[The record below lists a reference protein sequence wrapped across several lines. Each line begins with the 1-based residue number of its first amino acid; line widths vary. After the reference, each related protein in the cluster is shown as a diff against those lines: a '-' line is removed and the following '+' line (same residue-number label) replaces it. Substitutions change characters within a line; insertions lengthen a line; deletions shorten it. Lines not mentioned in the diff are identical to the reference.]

1 MKFRTIF
8 SLFLLLCIAVPAP
21 AQTNFVTEFLR
32 NYHPTG
38 EEAAPPPLKPPT
50 ALTQFLQNGEI
61 PITMNDLVNL
71 MLDQNLD
78 IASNRLTPRSSI
90 LQTLVFYKILQP
102 SVSFTGSV
110 SRNTAFST
118 TQLNGASS
126 LSQLQHNFSAS
137 ISKNLAAGTTVGVTA
152 TMARSSSNSVLS
164 TFNPSY
170 SGRITYSISQHL
182 LQNRGRDINLRQ
194 IDQAENS
201 EKMAEIQF
209 EIQLTSLLAQA
220 QKSYWDLVFSEG
232 DLAVKK
238 ESLDLANKTLDEN
251 NQKVEIGTLAKI
263 DVVQTK
269 LDVAQRNDTVIGAE
283 GTVTQAQDQLKK
295 MISNTNDPSMFL
307 VSLKTLEKPRQPVA
321 TDIPTLA
328 EAVSIA
334 IENRPEIRQALLD
347 LKNKDIDVQYTKNQ
361 KMPLLDLNASYT
373 QNGTG
378 GTQTIRGNVL
388 GSGGVQQTIPGGVFD
403 AFGQL
408 FGYNYTGYSV
418 GFSLVIPLKNKAAE
432 ADFSR
437 AVNERRLSESKID
450 TVTQGIELEVRNALT
465 AAKVAQNRVDTA
477 KATLDLASQTMEA
490 EKNKFEFGT
499 SILRFVLQE
508 QQNFALA
515 QSAELQAEV
524 NYTKALVDLDH
535 AMGMTL
541 KRSNI
546 ELDKALQMP
555 SKLPSNPKAD

>member
-8 SLFLLLCIAVPAP
+8 SLFLLLWIAVPAH
-21 AQTNFVTEFLR
+21 AQSNFVTEFLR

-38 EEAAPPPLKPPT
+38 EEAAPPVTPPT
-50 ALTQFLQNGEI
+50 ALAQFLQTGEI

-78 IASNRLTPRSSI
+78 IASNRLAPRSSL

-102 SVSFTGSV
+102 SLSFTGSV

-118 TQLNGASS
+118 SQLNGATS

-137 ISKNLAAGTTVGVTA
+137 LTKNLAAGTTLGVTA
-152 TMARSSSNSVLS
+152 TMARASSNSILS

-170 SGRITYSISQHL
+170 SGRITYSVSQHL
-182 LQNRGRDINLRQ
+182 LQSRGRDINLRQ
-194 IDQAENS
+194 IYQAENN
-201 EKMAEIQF
+201 EKLSEIQF
-209 EIQLTSLLAQA
+209 EIQLTTLFTQA
-220 QKSYWDLVFSEG
+220 EKAYWDLVFSEG
-232 DLAVKK
+232 DLKVKQ

-251 NQKVEIGTLAKI
+251 NQKVEIGTLAQI
-263 DVVQTK
+263 DVIQTK
-269 LDVAQRNDTVIGAE
+269 LDVAQRNDTVVGTK

-295 MISNTNDPSMFL
+295 LISKTNDPSMFL
-307 VSLKTLEKPRQPVA
+307 VNLKTLEKPREPMPS
-321 TDIPTLA
+321 DIPTLS
-328 EAVSIA
+328 EAISIA
-334 IENRPEIRQALLD
+334 IENRPEIRQALVD
-347 LKNKDIDVQYTKNQ
+347 LKNKDIDVQYSKNQ
-361 KMPLLDLNASYT
+361 KMPVLDVNASYT

-388 GSGGVQQTIPGGVFD
+388 GSTTVPQVIPGGIFD

-408 FGYNYTGYSV
+408 FGYNYTGYSL

-432 ADFSR
+432 SDFSR

-450 TVTQGIELEVRNALT
+450 TVTQSIELEVRNALT
-465 AAKVAQNRVDTA
+465 AAQIAQSRVETA
-477 KATLDLASQTMEA
+477 RATLDLAKQTATA
-490 EKNKFEFGT
+490 EQEKFNFGT

-508 QQNFALA
+508 QQNLA
-515 QSAELQAEV
+515 QTQSAELQAEV
-524 NYTKALVDLDH
+524 NYTKALVDLDR

-546 ELDKALQMP
+546 QLEKAMQ
-555 SKLPSNPKAD
+555 LPPNPKAD